1 LAGSLESGRTRSTY
15 QIPHGSACQIP
26 HNVAQAGKPIKAA
39 ELAAGREEG
48 AVARVRVSLEAF
60 HNGALPPVCAKTGQP
75 ADCLL
80 PVRAAYAPR
89 WTWLLLLFG
98 GFWAFLIGRGFTTEE
113 TMGLVPFSQATLA
126 RWRVRRRDRLA
137 AAVLGGVLLLALLY
151 RVAWP
156 LAFFG
161 GCLLIAVL
169 FGFAWVSLLG
179 GAELGAHLDPEAQ
192 TVLLW
197 GVHERFKQAV
207 EDGQR
212 PDPNVRYWQTQ

>member
-1 LAGSLESGRTRSTY
+1 LPEGG
-15 QIPHGSACQIP
+15 P
-26 HNVAQAGKPIKAA
+26 
-39 ELAAGREEG
+39 EERV
-48 AVARVRVSLEAF
+48 VARVRVSLEAF
-60 HNGALPPVCAKTGQP
+60 HNGALPPVCAKTGEP

-80 PVRAAYAPR
+80 PVRAAYTPR
-89 WTWLLLLFG
+89 WTWLLLVFG

-113 TMGLVPFSQATLA
+113 TTGLVPFSQAALA
-126 RWRVRRRDRLA
+126 RWRVRGRRRLA
-137 AAVLGGVLLLALLY
+137 AGVVGALVLLALLY

-161 GCLLIAVL
+161 GCALIASL
-169 FGFAWVSLLG
+169 FGFGWISVGVHSASEV
-179 GAELGAHLDPEAQ
+179 GAHFDPEGR

-197 GVHERFKQAV
+197 DVHERFRQAV

>member
-1 LAGSLESGRTRSTY
+1 MLLAS
-15 QIPHGSACQIP
+15 
-26 HNVAQAGKPIKAA
+26 KPNKAA
-39 ELAAGREEG
+39 YLAVAREEP

-60 HNGALPPVCAKTGQP
+60 RNGALPAVCAKTGEP

-80 PVRAAYAPR
+80 PVRAAYTPR

-113 TMGLVPFSQATLA
+113 TMGLVPFSQAALA
-126 RWRVRRRDRLA
+126 RSRVEGRRRLA
-137 AAVLGGVLLLALLY
+137 AAVLGAVLLLGILY

-156 LAFFG
+156 FAFFG
-161 GCLLIAVL
+161 GCALIAFL
-169 FGFAWVSLLG
+169 FGFGWISVG
-179 GAELGAHLDPEAQ
+179 VRGASEVGAHLDPEAR

>member
-1 LAGSLESGRTRSTY
+1 M
-15 QIPHGSACQIP
+15 
-26 HNVAQAGKPIKAA
+26 AQASKPTKVAD
-39 ELAAGREEG
+39 LAVGQEEG

-60 HNGALPPVCAKTGQP
+60 HNGALPPVCAKTGEP

-80 PVRAAYAPR
+80 PVRAAYTPR

-113 TMGLVPFSQATLA
+113 TMGLVPFSQAALA
-126 RWRVRRRDRLA
+126 RRRVRGRGRLA
-137 AAVLGGVLLLALLY
+137 AAVLGALLLLAILY

-161 GCLLIAVL
+161 GCALVAFL
-169 FGFAWVSLLG
+169 FGFGWISVGVS
-179 GAELGAHLDPEAQ
+179 GASEVGAHLDPEAQ

-207 EDGQR
+207 EDGQW
-212 PDPNVRYWQTQ
+212 PDPKVRYWQTQ

>member
-1 LAGSLESGRTRSTY
+1 
-15 QIPHGSACQIP
+15 
-26 HNVAQAGKPIKAA
+26 VAQASKPNKVAYMA
-39 ELAAGREEG
+39 VGREAR

-60 HNGALPPVCAKTGQP
+60 HNGALPPVCAKTGEP

-80 PVRAAYAPR
+80 PVRAAYTPR
-89 WTWLLLLFG
+89 WTWLLLVFG

-113 TMGLVPFSQATLA
+113 AMGLVPFSQAALA
-126 RWRVRRRDRLA
+126 RRRVRGRGRMA
-137 AAVLGGVLLLALLY
+137 AAVLGAILLLAVLY

-156 LAFFG
+156 FAFFG
-161 GCLLIAVL
+161 GCALIAFV

-179 GAELGAHLDPEAQ
+179 GGEVGAHLDPAAR

-197 GVHERFKQAV
+197 GVHERFRQAV
-207 EDGQR
+207 EDRQR